1 MIFERED
8 DVAEEDIEVD
18 TDSGNGYRYFIGGSI
33 YAKEKLA
40 RTRGFASN
48 QGKVTYGAAEDSQN
62 ESESSDRDV
71 RKPLLPKTK
80 SG

>member
-18 TDSGNGYRYFIGGSI
+18 TDSGNGGYFIGGSI

-48 QGKVTYGAAEDSQN
+48 QGKVTYGEAEDFQN